1 MTAHGWLQIA
11 LYLCVLI
18 ALVKPLGAYMADV
31 YEDRPGW
38 CKRIGAPFE
47 SAIYRLGGID
57 PSRDMRWTEY
67 ALAMLWFNG
76 LGGLIVYA
84 LQRLQAWLP
93 LNPQSVPA
101 VSPDSAFNTA
111 TSFITNT
118 NWQGYSG
125 ETTLSYL
132 TQMLGLTVQNFVSAA
147 TGMAVLVALIR
158 GFARRQATGIG
169 NFWVDLVRSI
179 LYILLPLSLLVAV
192 VLVSQGVVQT
202 FDAYPTAQLVEQPL
216 NYDQPKNGPD
226 GQPLKDA
233 NGNWVTERASTM
245 EQTIAVGPAASQ
257 VAVKQLGT
265 NGGGFFNVNS
275 AHPLENPT
283 PLSNFV
289 EMLAILLIP
298 GALCYTFGRMIG
310 DTRQGWALLA
320 AMVIMLGALLVSAY
334 VTETVPNPTLT
345 QAGVD
350 PAATS
355 ESLGANLEGKEV
367 RFGVANSVLWA
378 SITTAASN
386 GSVNAM
392 HDSLMPLTGLV
403 PIWLIQ
409 LGEVIFGGV
418 GSGLYG
424 MIMFA
429 IIAVFIAGLMIG
441 RTPEYL
447 GKKLGAFEIKM
458 ASITILI
465 PPLLV
470 LVGAAVAVL
479 VDAGRAGVAN
489 PGAHGFSEILYAF
502 SSAGNNNGS
511 AFAGLSANTPF
522 YNTALGIVMLFA
534 RYWLA
539 IPVLAL
545 AGALAAAKTVP
556 ASEGTLPTHT
566 PLFVVVLIGTV
577 ITIGALTFIPALALG
592 PVAEHLQLFAAK

>member
-1 MTAHGWLQIA
+1 MTPLGWLQIGT
-11 LYLCVLI
+11 YLV
-18 ALVKPLGAYMADV
+18 ALVVLARPLGAYMADAF
-31 YEDRPGW
+31 EDRPGW
-38 CKRIGAPFE
+38 RKRIGAPVE
-47 SAIYRLGGID
+47 RGIYRLAGVD
-57 PSRDMRWTEY
+57 PSHDMRWTDY

-76 LGGLIVYA
+76 FGGLLVYA
-84 LQRLQAWLP
+84 LQRLQGWLP
-93 LNPQSVPA
+93 FNPQSLSA

-118 NWQGYSG
+118 NWQGYAG
-125 ETTLSYL
+125 ETTLSFL

-147 TGMAVLVALIR
+147 TGIAVLVALIR
-158 GFARRQATGIG
+158 GFARKQATGIG
-169 NFWVDLVRSI
+169 NFWVDLVRST
-179 LYILLPLSLLVAV
+179 LYILLPLAVLVAL

-216 NYDQPKNGPD
+216 NYDQPRSGPD

-233 NGNWVTERASTM
+233 SGNTVTERASTT

-257 VAVKQLGT
+257 VAIKQLGT

-298 GALCYTFGRMIG
+298 AALCYTFGRMIG

-320 AMVIMLGALLVSAY
+320 AMVLVLGALLAGAY
-334 VTETVPNPTLT
+334 LTESVPNPTVA

-350 PAATS
+350 TTASADA
-355 ESLGANLEGKEV
+355 LGVNLEGKEI

-378 SITTAASN
+378 TVTTAASN
-386 GSVNAM
+386 GSVNSM
-392 HDSLMPLTGLV
+392 HDSLMPLTGLA
-403 PIWLIQ
+403 PMGLMQ

-458 ASITILI
+458 ASIAILI

-470 LVGAAVAVL
+470 LVGTAIAVL
-479 VDAGRAGVAN
+479 VDVGKASVAN
-489 PGAHGFSEILYAF
+489 PGAQGFSEILYAF

-522 YNTALGIVMLFA
+522 YNTALGLVMLFA

-556 ASEGTLPTHT
+556 ASDGTLPTHT
-566 PLFVVVLIGTV
+566 PLFVAVLIATV
-577 ITIGALTFIPALALG
+577 ITVGALTFVPALALG
-592 PVAEHLQLFAAK
+592 PMAEHLQLFAAK

>member
-1 MTAHGWLQIA
+1 MTALGWLQLA
-11 LYLCVLI
+11 FYLVVLI
-18 ALVKPLGAYMADV
+18 ALAKPLGAYMANV

-38 CKRIGAPFE
+38 RKRIGAPVE
-47 SAIYRLGGID
+47 TGIYRLAGID
-57 PSRDMRWTEY
+57 PSHDMRWTEY

-76 LGGLIVYA
+76 LGGVIVYA
-84 LQRLQAWLP
+84 LQRLQGWLP
-93 LNPQSVPA
+93 FNPKSLAA

-118 NWQGYSG
+118 NWQGYGG
-125 ETTLSYL
+125 ETTLTYL

-158 GFARRQATGIG
+158 GFARKQAAGIG
-169 NFWVDLVRSI
+169 NFWVDLVRST
-179 LYILLPLSLLVAV
+179 LYILLPLALLVAL

-233 NGNWVTERASTM
+233 NGNVVTERASTT

-257 VAVKQLGT
+257 VAIKQLGT

-320 AMVIMLGALLVSAY
+320 AMVIMLGTLLVSASL
-334 VTETVPNPTLT
+334 TESVPNPTFT

-350 PAATS
+350 STASADA
-355 ESLGANLEGKEV
+355 LGANLEGKEA

-378 SITTAASN
+378 TVTTAASN

-403 PIWLIQ
+403 PMWLMQ

-458 ASITILI
+458 ASIAILI

-470 LVGAAVAVL
+470 LVGAAVAVM

-489 PGAHGFSEILYAF
+489 PGAQGFSEILYAF

-556 ASEGTLPTHT
+556 ASDGTLPTHT
-566 PLFVVVLIGTV
+566 PLFVAVLIGTV
-577 ITIGALTFIPALALG
+577 ITVGALTFVPALALG
-592 PVAEHLQLFAAK
+592 PVAEHLQLFAGK

>member
-1 MTAHGWLQIA
+1 MTTAGWLQIA
-11 LYLCVLI
+11 LYLVVLI
-18 ALVKPLGAYMADV
+18 ALAKPLGAYMADV
-31 YEDRPGW
+31 YDGRAGW
-38 CKRIGAPFE
+38 AM
-47 SAIYRLGGID
+47 RLGGGTERLLYRAAGVD
-57 PSRDMRWTEY
+57 PSREMSWVEY
-67 ALAMLWFNG
+67 AMAMLWFNL
-76 LGGLIVYA
+76 LGGIAVYG
-84 LQRLQAWLP
+84 LQRLQQWLP
-93 LNPQSVPA
+93 LNPQALSA

-111 TSFITNT
+111 TSFMSNT
-118 NWQGYSG
+118 NWQGYAG

-132 TQMLGLTVQNFVSAA
+132 TQMLGLAVQNFVSAA

-158 GFARRQATGIG
+158 GFARKEATGIG
-169 NFWVDLVRSI
+169 NFWVDLVRST
-179 LYILLPLSLLVAV
+179 LYILLPLSLVLAV
-192 VLVSQGVVQT
+192 VLASQGVVQT
-202 FDAYPTAQLVEQPL
+202 FDQAATVQLVEHPL
-216 NYDQPKNGPD
+216 SFEQPKSGPD
-226 GQPLKDA
+226 GQPVKDA
-233 NGNWVTERASTM
+233 QGNVVTEKATTD
-245 EQTIAVGPAASQ
+245 EQTIALGPAASQ
-257 VAVKQLGT
+257 IAIKQLGT

-283 PLSNFV
+283 PLSNFL

-298 GALCYTFGRMIG
+298 AALCYTFGRMIG

-320 AMVIMLGALLVSAY
+320 AMTIVFVALLASAY
-334 VTETVPNPTLT
+334 VTESVPSPALI

-350 PAATS
+350 GTPTANYP
-355 ESLGANLEGKEV
+355 GANLEGKEL

-378 SITTAASN
+378 SATTAASN

-403 PIWLIQ
+403 PMWLMQ

-424 MIMFA
+424 MIMFV

-458 ASITILI
+458 ASIAILI

-470 LVGAAVAVL
+470 LGGTAIAVMVE
-479 VDAGRAGVAN
+479 AGKAGVAN
-489 PGAHGFSEILYAF
+489 PGAQGFSEILYAF

-522 YNTALGIVMLFA
+522 YNTALGLCMLFA

-545 AGALAAAKTVP
+545 AGALAAARTVP

-566 PLFVVVLIGTV
+566 PLFVAVLIGTV
-577 ITIGALTFIPALALG
+577 ITVGALTFVPALALG
-592 PVAEHLQLFAAK
+592 PVVEHLLLFGAK